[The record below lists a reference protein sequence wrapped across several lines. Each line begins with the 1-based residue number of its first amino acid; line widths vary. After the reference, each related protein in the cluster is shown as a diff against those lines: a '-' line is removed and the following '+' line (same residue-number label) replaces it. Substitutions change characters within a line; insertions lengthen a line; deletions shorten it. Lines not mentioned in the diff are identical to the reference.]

1 MKPDRKYMLNDND
14 DLDFIPLELNNSFVD
29 IEYSFKNI
37 SDTLNNSSF
46 RSDDTLYSYNKNNY
60 LREDNTNE
68 LQSDILRT
76 IELSEAEFD
85 EINLSS
91 SDDLDGK
98 RINKKCNPREILEKI
113 INEEPQILNVLKAYK
128 IPLPIAKRIIN
139 RIVNSTINYC
149 NKDRE

>member
-1 MKPDRKYMLNDND
+1 MKPDRKYMLKDND

-37 SDTLNNSSF
+37 SDTLNISSF

-60 LREDNTNE
+60 LREDKTNE
-68 LQSDILRT
+68 LQTDILRT

-85 EINLSS
+85 QINL
-91 SDDLDGK
+91 DDLGQNRNK
-98 RINKKCNPREILEKI
+98 KKCNPHEVLEKI

-128 IPLPIAKRIIN
+128 IPIPIAKRIIN
-139 RIVNSTINYC
+139 RIVNSTINYS

>member
-1 MKPDRKYMLNDND
+1 MKPDRKYMLKDND

-37 SDTLNNSSF
+37 SDTLNISSF

-60 LREDNTNE
+60 LREDKTNE
-68 LQSDILRT
+68 LQTDILRT

-85 EINLSS
+85 EINL
-91 SDDLDGK
+91 DDLDQN
-98 RINKKCNPREILEKI
+98 RNNKKCNPHEVLEKI

-128 IPLPIAKRIIN
+128 IPIPIAKRIIN

>member
-1 MKPDRKYMLNDND
+1 MKPDRKYMLKDND

-37 SDTLNNSSF
+37 SDTLNISSF
-46 RSDDTLYSYNKNNY
+46 RSDDTLYSYNKKNY
-60 LREDNTNE
+60 LREDKTNE
-68 LQSDILRT
+68 LQTDILRT

-85 EINLSS
+85 QINL
-91 SDDLDGK
+91 DDLDEN
-98 RINKKCNPREILEKI
+98 RNKKNCNSHEILEKI

-128 IPLPIAKRIIN
+128 IPIPIAKRIIN